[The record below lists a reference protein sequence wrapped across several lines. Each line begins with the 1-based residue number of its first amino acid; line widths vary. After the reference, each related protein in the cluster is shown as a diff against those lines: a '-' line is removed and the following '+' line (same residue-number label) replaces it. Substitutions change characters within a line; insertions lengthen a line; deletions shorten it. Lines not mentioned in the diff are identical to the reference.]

1 MGKYYKQMN
10 LEQRIKLKQMLDS
23 GYSVTCIA
31 EDLGFCR
38 ATIYNEINRSGSK
51 TNYDPYYT
59 QVQYEEKS
67 KNKGS
72 KLKLADADLAKYI
85 SELILEQHLSPEKIV
100 LLLAKSKN
108 ISSNVPTSAKTIY
121 SAIDAGLIPNVTRE
135 SLLTKNFSVFSNGQ
149 ICIPKWVLDK
159 LNIRDGDVLE
169 LELTEDG
176 KIVYSKL
183 KS

>member
-1 MGKYYKQMN
+1 MGKYWEQMN
-10 LEQRIKLKQMLDS
+10 LEQRIKLKKMLDS
-23 GYSVTCIA
+23 GYSVTYIA

-51 TNYDPYYT
+51 TNYDPYYA
-59 QVQYEEKS
+59 QLQYEEKE

-72 KLKLADADLAKYI
+72 KPKLSDVGLAKYI

-108 ISSNVPTSAKTIY
+108 IFSNVPTSEKTIY
-121 SAIDAGLIPNVTRE
+121 SAIDAGLIPGVTRE
-135 SLLTKNFSVFSNGQ
+135 SLLKKNSSVFNNGQ

-159 LNIRDGDVLE
+159 LSIKNGDVLE

-183 KS
+183 